1 MTPPSRSPT
10 ASLPR
15 PCRRIASSPS
25 ADSLSPKKIAV
36 SLLFSHQAKNIVLSW
51 TGLQTNYVL
60 EGTTNL
66 NSPSWSQVTNTPQLN
81 GEQQSVTIVPATQ
94 RQFFRSRQQ

>member
-1 MTPPSRSPT
+1 
-10 ASLPR
+10 
-15 PCRRIASSPS
+15 
-25 ADSLSPKKIAV
+25 
-36 SLLFSHQAKNIVLSW
+36 
-51 TGLQTNYVL
+51 VL

-94 RQFFRSRQQ
+94 RQFFRLHQQ